1 MSGDDPKPATGDF
14 FPAERPVVDPGSVDA
29 KAPEPAS
36 GKRKRTGGS
45 ARIRAGT
52 PKVQVEVRSLDL
64 SKLER
69 LFVGVHLLLAQN
81 TNTPEL
87 AITQVEAHD
96 FFDCWKEVAKY
107 YDVRLAQKTIDWSA
121 LIGTTAAIYGS
132 RFVDIQI
139 RRKAE
144 QSERRGIGRVVPF
157 PGPVNP
163 PPPPD
168 NMPPAVH
175 VPPIMDRIEP
185 TPDDAA

>member
-96 FFDCWKEVAKY
+96 FANN
-107 YDVRLAQKTIDWSA
+107 S
-121 LIGTTAAIYGS
+121 
-132 RFVDIQI
+132 
-139 RRKAE
+139 
-144 QSERRGIGRVVPF
+144 RRGAEGHQPSVVLKLHDD
-157 PGPVNP
+157 VTK
-163 PPPPD
+163 D
-168 NMPPAVH
+168 RDPAA
-175 VPPIMDRIEP
+175 PRQRGCQPIVLAP
-185 TPDDAA
+185 T